1 LENVPKAYLEKR
13 DMACIFSFF
22 AGSQKNFQL
31 ALRGPNLLASLEACK
46 LRQGISHQ
54 RTFFQLCFILA

>member
-31 ALRGPNLLASLEACK
+31 ALLGPNLLASLEACK

-54 RTFFQLCFILA
+54 RTFF